1 MTQTVTIP
9 KDLEEVLS
17 IDPEVMHG
25 KLCFKGTRVPLVVLL
40 DNLEEGMGL
49 NEFVEEY
56 PSVTR
61 QQASAIIAWEQRQIR
76 RATGLEMLP

>member
-1 MTQTVTIP
+1 MTIP
-9 KDLEEVLS
+9 KDLEGVLS

-25 KLCFKGTRVPLVVLL
+25 KLCFKGTRVPLAVLL

-61 QQASAIIAWEQRQIR
+61 EQASTVISWEQQQLRQ
-76 RATGLEMLP
+76 AVGLESG

>member
-1 MTQTVTIP
+1 MTIP
-9 KDLEEVLS
+9 TELASVLS

-25 KLCFKGTRVPLVVLL
+25 KLCFRGTRVPLTVLL

-49 NEFVEEY
+49 DEFVEEY

-61 QQASAIIAWEQRQIR
+61 EQAGAVIRWEQVQIR
-76 RATGLEMLP
+76 RAVGLTASR

>member
-1 MTQTVTIP
+1 MTIP
-9 KDLEEVLS
+9 IDLERYLS

-49 NEFVEEY
+49 EEFVEEY
-56 PSVTR
+56 PSVSR
-61 QQASAIIAWEQRQIR
+61 EQAQAVISWEQQHL
-76 RATGLEMLP
+76 RAAIGLELAS